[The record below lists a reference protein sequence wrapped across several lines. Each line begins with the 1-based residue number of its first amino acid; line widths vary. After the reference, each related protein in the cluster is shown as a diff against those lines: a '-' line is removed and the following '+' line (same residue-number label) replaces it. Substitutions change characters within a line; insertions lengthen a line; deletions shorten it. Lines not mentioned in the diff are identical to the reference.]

1 MSTPLPAIQ
10 EEIQPVSPPVSL
22 LGSSPPPASENA
34 DVPMG
39 IVVDSAGDHSD
50 AAFGVPVHGD
60 MDDVLGNLH
69 AELNLHRAKVC
80 KIFLETMY
88 RRLLYSVSLARTKI
102 SATADVITGSYKIL
116 SPYSSYTGV
125 LKEDKIDMKK
135 VADLCNQLQSFL
147 PELGDD
153 LCKKIRLFITS
164 LGVPDA
170 GKSFVEPTVLD
181 ADSHDFCTEG
191 LAEQT
196 AEINSIKKTNKDH
209 LVHSLVIWW
218 DSLMRLY
225 DKQQGRQLV
234 EPALDVATFLREMV
248 ERLER
253 FEKTWHFFAM
263 TFSVHHKTVEGQLNF
278 TAEGSGGNNQESEHS
293 FDPDSMDI
301 EEYRN
306 TGLVGVNERVMQ
318 EIINN
323 KKKENEQE
331 KAISVLQETLKM
343 DQLNLH
349 KSQDELCEMIKKDT
363 AVYSQME
370 AIHEKGLRDLKQ
382 IKNGKIPLGF
392 NKMNPKLPDASKYNN
407 PGKGGKNSDAV
418 SESGSFHSAESDI
431 QSHSANGVIGD
442 KAAHWVRDLKEKSG
456 WYTKNNG
463 VIVAE
468 KDSTVVGTG
477 FFHEYMKDSPF
488 QESTI
493 KLYRS
498 TYDRFNEVSKD
509 DNSASNFFRYT
520 EMCML
525 DAMLFV
531 VIYYNHPNEEMRE
544 LIRKIDEF
552 ATKSWNQG
560 KYSLMRKL
568 MNRMH
573 VAKKI
578 KYARATF
585 EWVKGKGDSSEISEE
600 IARKPFVDAMI
611 TIVQAE
617 IMKTNISPEDIE
629 NAWKQW
635 IEDGAGPTNT
645 KPKSWGQ
652 SIAETADNIG
662 KGAMG
667 ALNRVRSIQHT
678 PGTGAQVRCLT
689 CGLRCHPTSASM
701 GTLYRSVQKQSRK
714 AQLTKEIVF

>member
-1 MSTPLPAIQ
+1 
-10 EEIQPVSPPVSL
+10 
-22 LGSSPPPASENA
+22 
-34 DVPMG
+34 
-39 IVVDSAGDHSD
+39 
-50 AAFGVPVHGD
+50 
-60 MDDVLGNLH
+60 
-69 AELNLHRAKVC
+69 
-80 KIFLETMY
+80 
-88 RRLLYSVSLARTKI
+88 
-102 SATADVITGSYKIL
+102 
-116 SPYSSYTGV
+116 
-125 LKEDKIDMKK
+125 
-135 VADLCNQLQSFL
+135 
-147 PELGDD
+147 
-153 LCKKIRLFITS
+153 
-164 LGVPDA
+164 
-170 GKSFVEPTVLD
+170 
-181 ADSHDFCTEG
+181 
-191 LAEQT
+191 
-196 AEINSIKKTNKDH
+196 
-209 LVHSLVIWW
+209 
-218 DSLMRLY
+218 
-225 DKQQGRQLV
+225 
-234 EPALDVATFLREMV
+234 
-248 ERLER
+248 
-253 FEKTWHFFAM
+253 
-263 TFSVHHKTVEGQLNF
+263 
-278 TAEGSGGNNQESEHS
+278 
-293 FDPDSMDI
+293 
-301 EEYRN
+301 
-306 TGLVGVNERVMQ
+306 
-318 EIINN
+318 
-323 KKKENEQE
+323 
-331 KAISVLQETLKM
+331 
-343 DQLNLH
+343 
-349 KSQDELCEMIKKDT
+349 
-363 AVYSQME
+363 
-370 AIHEKGLRDLKQ
+370 
-382 IKNGKIPLGF
+382 
-392 NKMNPKLPDASKYNN
+392 
-407 PGKGGKNSDAV
+407 
-418 SESGSFHSAESDI
+418 
-431 QSHSANGVIGD
+431 VIGD